1 MCKGTSAEGD
11 DADARSV
18 GRAVGRTRG
27 RSDAPREEGGHRP
40 VVTQGLEHEGRA
52 RRARDVGRGTWES
65 GNGTCELN
73 EVSPLDDATR
83 HFTSRSSR
91 FRFRIGIES
100 FFVVASVTR
109 EREEGIEGRAR
120 RARRRDGPFRAVH
133 FNFNCIAF
141 AFGPTDERDAPMA
154 GKKPTK
160 RASSKKRSS
169 AGRTTRSTPKSV
181 LPSVSVPNPA
191 TMVMNLDVLGNARGT
206 LTSLTSVSGVKAVL
220 ERVGMFGPATIAAWT
235 KIEAEHFGGAGMGAM
250 MKALGVRGPTGPL
263 APAAALFLLNPFWM
277 YAQFLIG
284 LGAIIGCGRG
294 SDFPALFTATS
305 MTLFAS
311 TLLAGS
317 AHGTKDALV
326 RNAMAFEYAV
336 ALLHVCTTSLA
347 RKQFAPKQITAIRK
361 CAAAVP
367 LLMMAFLKMQ
377 GASFAKFAAA
387 GMSGPG
393 VLGPVAGLL
402 FHPLHG
408 PVSLLVSLA
417 YLSGFSTRRASF
429 YGLCEYLVVAISI
442 TPQLVAPWNRML
454 TCLHIACAC
463 VLMRECVPTNSLIP
477 KLR

>member
-1 MCKGTSAEGD
+1 M
-11 DADARSV
+11 
-18 GRAVGRTRG
+18 
-27 RSDAPREEGGHRP
+27 
-40 VVTQGLEHEGRA
+40 
-52 RRARDVGRGTWES
+52 
-65 GNGTCELN
+65 
-73 EVSPLDDATR
+73 
-83 HFTSRSSR
+83 
-91 FRFRIGIES
+91 
-100 FFVVASVTR
+100 
-109 EREEGIEGRAR
+109 
-120 RARRRDGPFRAVH
+120 
-133 FNFNCIAF
+133 
-141 AFGPTDERDAPMA
+141 
-154 GKKPTK
+154 
-160 RASSKKRSS
+160 
-169 AGRTTRSTPKSV
+169 
-181 LPSVSVPNPA
+181 
-191 TMVMNLDVLGNARGT
+191 
-206 LTSLTSVSGVKAVL
+206 SGVKAVL

-263 APAAALFLLNPFWM
+263 ARRALFLLNPFWM

-347 RKQFAPKQITAIRK
+347 RKRFAPKQITAIRK

-429 YGLCEYLVVAISI
+429 YGLCEYLVVVISI
-442 TPQLVAPWNRML
+442 TPQLVAPW
-454 TCLHIACAC
+454 IAC
-463 VLMRECVPTNSLIP
+463 
-477 KLR
+477 

>member
-1 MCKGTSAEGD
+1 M
-11 DADARSV
+11 
-18 GRAVGRTRG
+18 
-27 RSDAPREEGGHRP
+27 
-40 VVTQGLEHEGRA
+40 
-52 RRARDVGRGTWES
+52 
-65 GNGTCELN
+65 
-73 EVSPLDDATR
+73 
-83 HFTSRSSR
+83 
-91 FRFRIGIES
+91 
-100 FFVVASVTR
+100 
-109 EREEGIEGRAR
+109 
-120 RARRRDGPFRAVH
+120 PFID
-133 FNFNCIAF
+133 FIFI
-141 AFGPTDERDAPMA
+141 AFGPTDERDALMA

-220 ERVGMFGPATIAAWT
+220 ERIGMFGPATIAAWT

-311 TLLAGS
+311 TMLAGS

-429 YGLCEYLVVAISI
+429 YGLCEYLIVAISI

>member
-1 MCKGTSAEGD
+1 
-11 DADARSV
+11 
-18 GRAVGRTRG
+18 
-27 RSDAPREEGGHRP
+27 
-40 VVTQGLEHEGRA
+40 
-52 RRARDVGRGTWES
+52 
-65 GNGTCELN
+65 
-73 EVSPLDDATR
+73 
-83 HFTSRSSR
+83 
-91 FRFRIGIES
+91 
-100 FFVVASVTR
+100 
-109 EREEGIEGRAR
+109 
-120 RARRRDGPFRAVH
+120 
-133 FNFNCIAF
+133 
-141 AFGPTDERDAPMA
+141 MA

-181 LPSVSVPNPA
+181 LPSVSVPNPV

-294 SDFPALFTATS
+294 SDVPALFTATS

-347 RKQFAPKQITAIRK
+347 R
-361 CAAAVP
+361 
-367 LLMMAFLKMQ
+367 L
-377 GASFAKFAAA
+377 
-387 GMSGPG
+387 
-393 VLGPVAGLL
+393 
-402 FHPLHG
+402 
-408 PVSLLVSLA
+408 
-417 YLSGFSTRRASF
+417 
-429 YGLCEYLVVAISI
+429 
-442 TPQLVAPWNRML
+442 
-454 TCLHIACAC
+454 
-463 VLMRECVPTNSLIP
+463 SLIHISEP
-477 KLR
+477 TRPY

>member
-1 MCKGTSAEGD
+1 M
-11 DADARSV
+11 
-18 GRAVGRTRG
+18 
-27 RSDAPREEGGHRP
+27 
-40 VVTQGLEHEGRA
+40 
-52 RRARDVGRGTWES
+52 
-65 GNGTCELN
+65 
-73 EVSPLDDATR
+73 
-83 HFTSRSSR
+83 
-91 FRFRIGIES
+91 
-100 FFVVASVTR
+100 
-109 EREEGIEGRAR
+109 
-120 RARRRDGPFRAVH
+120 
-133 FNFNCIAF
+133 
-141 AFGPTDERDAPMA
+141 
-154 GKKPTK
+154 
-160 RASSKKRSS
+160 
-169 AGRTTRSTPKSV
+169 
-181 LPSVSVPNPA
+181 
-191 TMVMNLDVLGNARGT
+191 
-206 LTSLTSVSGVKAVL
+206 SGVKAVL

-263 APAAALFLLNPFWM
+263 GRRRRFLLNPFWM

-347 RKQFAPKQITAIRK
+347 RKRFAPKQITAIRK

-393 VLGPVAGLL
+393 VLGPS
-402 FHPLHG
+402 
-408 PVSLLVSLA
+408 PVCS
-417 YLSGFSTRRASF
+417 STRFTARSLSSSPSRTSVASPPEEPLSTVSASTSSSSSPSPRSSSPR
-429 YGLCEYLVVAISI
+429 G
-442 TPQLVAPWNRML
+442 
-454 TCLHIACAC
+454 IAC
-463 VLMRECVPTNSLIP
+463 
-477 KLR
+477 